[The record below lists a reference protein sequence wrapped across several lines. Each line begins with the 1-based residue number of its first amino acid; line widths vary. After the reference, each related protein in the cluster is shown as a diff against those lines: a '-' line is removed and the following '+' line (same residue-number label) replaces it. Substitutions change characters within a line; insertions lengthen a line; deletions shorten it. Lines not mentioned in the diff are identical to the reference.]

1 MHNTGNPLGSKDIL
15 DLYDNS
21 ETIDNFV
28 NSQQDETPDRF
39 GTKRLTL
46 AGLIKRS
53 MALRNEI
60 NDFSGALTFKPE
72 WSDVPMNVSE
82 GVGGEGGAL
91 NLQAEALGNRSEIN
105 KITSGEALRRSCA
118 ESGYT
123 LVTGSFESGGKLVN
137 ASDVLLQERTGKV
150 FSGPAGTVAA
160 GTNPASGGFIDVS
173 ASLLRDYVLN
183 TTTATFKNEH
193 GYSAVENMIAG
204 RVKGIAGAVVHKAGN
219 IYSTGGTTWECKVDN
234 ATAIGDF
241 KALTGVNVL
250 DCGGKVDG
258 TTDDTLAIAEARNQ
272 VSDVGGTV
280 VANGKAYSPS
290 FWENLFPRAMEWIYG
305 SDSDYK
311 TDTKSS
317 KPLIWLKQFIGAP
330 VTSFGYDHY
339 GAAFDSYT
347 KAGIDV
353 QSGATAIFRMASYS
367 NNSEGTNFNKTT
379 QVALVASANSLSA
392 TSSASVE
399 AVNGIATSAYTG
411 SLAQMVIG
419 FEADL
424 NAARAPGFFGEAD
437 STYSVG
443 FSSNWTGG
451 SFDGTVAYAAGTSNA
466 SKTWLH
472 GLISSGSRNTGVTV
486 TRNGDR
492 RPTTGVWVA
501 AAYSHGVYIG
511 AKSLNPMN
519 PGQGSNYKY
528 KPSVG
533 IALGQEGDTSSP
545 SHKLRFTSTD
555 AGGVEQHCDMQLGE
569 DAMLRFSINGVSN
582 RFGIGP
588 TGTVYIQNTAVV
600 GTRKTGYT
608 AFTGAVNR
616 GTVYD
621 VSTITLQQLAS
632 RVAAIQADLS
642 AHGLIGA

>member
-1 MHNTGNPLGSKDIL
+1 MTTYSEAVEQTITAGEQIHQIVNGTATTEVTVEDGSKVPSIRKAL
-15 DLYDNS
+15 L
-21 ETIDNFV
+21 DNFYFKDPISWQAGQTENV
-28 NSQQDETPDRF
+28 FNQLRQFTDGSWWYAPSATASNPISMGSTPIGDALWKIYDF
-39 GTKRLTL
+39 DAIGRLTPQ
-46 AGLIKRS
+46 
-53 MALRNEI
+53 LRE
-60 NDFSGALTFKPE
+60 S
-72 WSDVPMNVSE
+72 
-82 GVGGEGGAL
+82 
-91 NLQAEALGNRSEIN
+91 
-105 KITSGEALRRSCA
+105 LRRSYA
-118 ESGYT
+118 EAGYN
-123 LVTGSFESGGKLVN
+123 LVEGSFEAGGTLVN
-137 ASDVLLQERTGKV
+137 ANDALLQESTGKA
-150 FSGPAGTVAA
+150 FSGPAGAVAA
-160 GTNPASGGFIDVS
+160 GTNPASAGGIYVELGNKTLRTALLDRAVTVRSGKMALSDIVS
-173 ASLLRDYVLN
+173 IRDY
-183 TTTATFKNEH
+183 
-193 GYSAVENMIAG
+193 
-204 RVKGIAGAVVHKAGN
+204 GAA
-219 IYSTGGTTWECKVDN
+219 
-234 ATAIGDF
+234 
-241 KALTGVNVL
+241 
-250 DCGGKVDG
+250 VDG
-258 TTDDTLAIAEARNQ
+258 VTDDTSAIAAARAEI
-272 VSDVGGTV
+272 SGVGGTILY
-280 VANGKAYSPS
+280 NGKTYSPN
-290 FWENLFPRAMEWIYG
+290 FWENLAPRAMEWVYG
-305 SDSDYK
+305 SDSDYRPDA
-311 TDTKSS
+311 TSS
-317 KPLIWLKQFIGAP
+317 KPLTWAKNFVGTPATFL
-330 VTSFGYDHY
+330 GYGHY
-339 GAAFDSYT
+339 ATAVDAYT

-353 QSGATAIFRMASYS
+353 QSGAAAIFRMSSYS
-367 NNSEGTNFNKTT
+367 NNSEGANFNKTN

-443 FSSNWTGG
+443 FTSNWTGG
-451 SFDGTVAYAAGTSNA
+451 SFDGTVAYAAGTSSA

-501 AAYSHGVYIG
+501 AASSYGVYIG

-519 PGQGSNYKY
+519 PGQGSNYTY

-569 DAMLRFSINGVSN
+569 DALLRFSINGVSN

>member
-1 MHNTGNPLGSKDIL
+1 MSCEDIPSLL
-15 DLYDNS
+15 DLQKVKKHAD
-21 ETIDNFV
+21 D
-28 NSQQDETPDRF
+28 F
-39 GTKRLTL
+39 GRLMGTGTGTSTNEVTGQVRPTYNAVMANLGYTRVGTFAAGATL
-46 AGLIKRS
+46 LNGRQTLLWDIADGGDGQ
-53 MALRNEI
+53 EYGW
-60 NDFSGALTFKPE
+60 SGAFPKV
-72 WSDVPMNVSE
+72 VPANS
-82 GVGGEGGAL
+82 
-91 NLQAEALGNRSEIN
+91 
-105 KITSGEALRRSCA
+105 T
-118 ESGYT
+118 
-123 LVTGSFESGGKLVN
+123 
-137 ASDVLLQERTGKV
+137 
-150 FSGPAGTVAA
+150 PAGT
-160 GTNPASGGFIDVS
+160 GGIAVGAWMSRFDPE
-173 ASLLRDYVLN
+173 LRDYVLK
-183 TTTATFKNEH
+183 TTTATFKNEF
-193 GYSAVENMIAG
+193 GYSAVANMMAG
-204 RVKGIAGAVVHKAGN
+204 RINGVVGAVVHKVGN
-219 IYSTGGTTWECKVDN
+219 IYSTGGTTWKCKVDN

-258 TTDDTLAIAEARNQ
+258 TADDTLAIAEARNQ

-367 NNSEGTNFNKTT
+367 NNSEGANFNKTN

-443 FSSNWTGG
+443 FTSNWTGG
-451 SFDGTVAYAAGTSNA
+451 SFDGTVAYAAGTSSA

-486 TRNGDR
+486 TRNGNR

-501 AAYSHGVYIG
+501 AASSHGVYIG
-511 AKSLNPMN
+511 AKSLNQMN
-519 PGQGSNYKY
+519 PGQGSDYAY

-545 SHKLRFTSTD
+545 SHILRFTSTD
-555 AGGVEQHCDMQLGE
+555 AGGVEQNCDMRLGE
-569 DAMLRFSINGVSN
+569 DALLRFSINGVSN

-588 TGTVYIQNTAVV
+588 NGLVYIQNTAVV

-608 AFTGAVNR
+608 ALTGAVNR
-616 GTVYD
+616 GTAYN

-632 RVAAIQADLS
+632 RVAAIQADLA